1 MPTLREAATDFLAQR
16 RIAVAGVSRDPKQTA
31 NAIYKK
37 LRVTGYQVFAVN
49 PQATTPLEGDPAY
62 PSLRAIPGGVDAVLV
77 CTPAQAAAGIV
88 RECAELHI
96 PRVWI
101 HDGVGPTSLSPEAV
115 ALARQE
121 GIALIAGA
129 CPLMF
134 GPCADPGHKVMR
146 FFKGVFGKLPTGEEY
161 VVKEVDT
168 VAR

>member
-1 MPTLREAATDFLAQR
+1 MPTLKEAAADFLAQR
-16 RIAVAGVSRDPKQTA
+16 RIAVAGVSRDPKMTA

-37 LRVTGYQVFAVN
+37 LRATGYQVFAVN
-49 PQATTPLEGDPAY
+49 PQATTPLEGDTAF

-77 CTPAQAAAGIV
+77 VTPPSATAALV

-101 HDGVGPTSLSPEAV
+101 HDGVGPTSLSDDAV
-115 ALARQE
+115 ALAKQE

-146 FFKGVFGKLPTGEEY
+146 FFKGVFGKLPTGEAY
-161 VVKEVDT
+161 VVKEGVP
-168 VAR
+168 VSR

>member
-1 MPTLREAATDFLAQR
+1 MPTLKEAAEDFLAQR
-16 RIAVAGVSRDPKQTA
+16 RIAVAGVSRDPKMTA

-37 LRVTGYQVFAVN
+37 LRATGYQVFAVN

-77 CTPAQAAAGIV
+77 VTPAAATADVV

-101 HDGVGPTSLSPEAV
+101 HDGFGPSSLSPDAV
-115 ALARQE
+115 AQAKQA

-134 GPCADPGHKVMR
+134 GPCSDPGHR
-146 FFKGVFGKLPTGEEY
+146 FARFLKGLVGKLPGAESY
-161 VVKEVDT
+161 VVKESVPLT
-168 VAR
+168 H

>member
-1 MPTLREAATDFLAQR
+1 MPTLREAATEFLAQR

-37 LRVTGYQVFAVN
+37 LRATGYQVFAVN

-77 CTPAQAAAGIV
+77 CTPADAAAGIL

-96 PRVWI
+96 PRVWL
-101 HDGVGPTSLSPEAV
+101 HQGFGPGSVSQEAV

-121 GIALIAGA
+121 GLALIAGA

-134 GPCADPGHKVMR
+134 GPCADPGHKMIR
-146 FFKGVFGKLPTGEEY
+146 FFKGLFGALPTGEGY

-168 VAR
+168 VLH